1 MLDDYNDIYLTYIRC
16 IDSIGTI
23 YKKDVYGAIR
33 SELLKKLQSTTNQT
47 LCIDYIQSFMEHY
60 TNGEYVMMSLLP
72 HG

>member
-1 MLDDYNDIYLTYIRC
+1 MTTILTYIRC
-16 IDSIGTI
+16 IDSIRTI